1 MSEIDHVG
9 LWNRCLEI
17 IRDNVPES
25 TYKTWFVPIVPL
37 KYEDKTLYLQI
48 PSQFFYEILEERF
61 VDLIRKTLYKVIGE
75 GTKLMYNV
83 MVDKTSIPNQTVNL
97 EASNRSTAVTP
108 KSISTD
114 GRKIPTFLENHIIQD
129 IDSHLNPN
137 YNFENFIEGYS
148 NKLSRSVAEAV
159 AEKPGGTAFNPLFLY
174 GASGVGK
181 THLANAIGTKI
192 KELYPQKSVLYVSA
206 HLFQVQYTESV
217 RTNTTNDFIR
227 YYQNIDVLIIDDI
240 QEFAGV
246 TKTQNN
252 FFHIFNHL
260 HQNGKQLI
268 LTSDRAPVLLQGIEE
283 RLLTR
288 FKWGMVA
295 ELEKPTVELRKNIL
309 RNKIHRDGL
318 QFPEEVIDYI
328 AENVNE
334 SVRDLEGIVIA
345 IMARST
351 IFNKEIDMDL
361 AQHIVHGVVHNETK
375 AVTID
380 DILKVVCKHFDLE
393 PAAIHTKSRKR
404 EVVQARQIAMYLAK
418 NHTDFSTSKIGK
430 FIGNKDH
437 ATVLH
442 ACKTVKGQLEVDKS
456 FNAEVQEIE
465 ALLKRKGIN
474 D

>member
-1 MSEIDHVG
+1 MIESNHVV
-9 LWNRCLEI
+9 LWNRCLEVI
-17 IRDNVPES
+17 KDNVPET
-25 TYKTWFVPIVPL
+25 TYNTWFAPIVPL
-37 KYEDKTLYLQI
+37 KYEDKTLIVQI
-48 PSQFFYEILEERF
+48 PSQFFYEILEEKF
-61 VDLIRKTLYKVIGE
+61 VDLLRKTLYKAIGE

-108 KSISTD
+108 KSIVGGNKAPS
-114 GRKIPTFLENHIIQD
+114 FLKAPAVQD
-129 IDSHLNPN
+129 LDPHLNPN

-159 AEKPGGTAFNPLFLY
+159 AQNPAGTAFNPLFLY

-192 KELYPQKSVLYVSA
+192 KELYADKRVLYVSA
-206 HLFQVQYTESV
+206 HLFQVQYTDSV
-217 RTNTTNDFIR
+217 RNNTTNDFINF
-227 YYQNIDVLIIDDI
+227 YQTIDVLIIDDI

-246 TKTQNN
+246 TKTQNT

-268 LTSDRAPVLLQGIEE
+268 LTSDRAPVLLQGMEE

-318 QFPEEVIDYI
+318 QFPPEVIDYI

-334 SVRDLEGIVIA
+334 
-345 IMARST
+345 T
-351 IFNKEIDMDL
+351 W
-361 AQHIVHGVVHNETK
+361 
-375 AVTID
+375 
-380 DILKVVCKHFDLE
+380 KVSSSPLWHAL
-393 PAAIHTKSRKR
+393 
-404 EVVQARQIAMYLAK
+404 L
-418 NHTDFSTSKIGK
+418 FSTKK
-430 FIGNKDH
+430 
-437 ATVLH
+437 
-442 ACKTVKGQLEVDKS
+442 
-456 FNAEVQEIE
+456 
-465 ALLKRKGIN
+465 
-474 D
+474 

>member
-1 MSEIDHVG
+1 MIESNHAV
-9 LWNRCLEI
+9 LWNRCLEVI
-17 IRDNVPES
+17 KDNVPET
-25 TYKTWFVPIVPL
+25 TYNTWFAPIVPL
-37 KYEDKTLYLQI
+37 KYEDKTLILQI

-108 KSISTD
+108 KSII
-114 GRKIPTFLENHIIQD
+114 GG
-129 IDSHLNPN
+129 N

-159 AEKPGGTAFNPLFLY
+159 AQKPGGTAFNPLFLY

-192 KELYPQKSVLYVSA
+192 KEIYPEKRVLYVSA
-206 HLFQVQYTESV
+206 HLFQVQYTDSV
-217 RTNTTNDFIR
+217 RNNTTNDFINF
-227 YYQNIDVLIIDDI
+227 YQTIDVLIIDDI

-260 HQNGKQLI
+260 HQ
-268 LTSDRAPVLLQGIEE
+268 
-283 RLLTR
+283 
-288 FKWGMVA
+288 KWGMVA

-318 QFPEEVIDYI
+318 QFPPEVIDYI

-351 IFNKEIDMDL
+351 IFNKEIDLDL

-393 PAAIHTKSRKR
+393 PSAIHTKSRKR

-456 FNAEVQEIE
+456 FHAEVQEIE
-465 ALLKRKGIN
+465 SLLKKRN
-474 D
+474 

>member
-1 MSEIDHVG
+1 MIESNHVV
-9 LWNRCLEI
+9 LWNRCLDI
-17 IRDNVPES
+17 IKDNVPDT
-25 TYKTWFVPIVPL
+25 TYNTWFAPIVPL

-108 KSISTD
+108 KSTSTD
-114 GRKIPTFLENHIIQD
+114 GRKIPTFLENHVIQD

-345 IMARST
+345 IMAILAGALAPALIKYIAKSRRST
-351 IFNKEIDMDL
+351 DVSN
-361 AQHIVHGVVHNETK
+361 AQTIAT
-375 AVTID
+375 AVTNA
-380 DILKVVCKHFDLE
+380 LSVE
-393 PAAIHTKSRKR
+393 AAYDAAEAGDYTLSTTKPVAVNGTGAAFTS
-404 EVVQARQIAMYLAK
+404 EVVSQLGSAAYK
-418 NHTDFSTSKIGK
+418 PKYD
-430 FIGNKDH
+430 KDQSFMF
-437 ATVLH
+437 TLSS
-442 ACKTVKGQLEVDKS
+442 DKS
-456 FNAEVQEIE
+456 TFTVTVNGSELYPDVCAEY
-465 ALLKRKGIN
+465 K
-474 D
+474 

>member
-1 MSEIDHVG
+1 MIESNHVV
-9 LWNRCLEI
+9 LWNRCLDVI
-17 IRDNVPES
+17 KDNVPET
-25 TYKTWFVPIVPL
+25 TYNTWFAPIVPL
-37 KYEDKTLYLQI
+37 KYEDKTLILQI

-108 KSISTD
+108 KSIIGGNKAPS
-114 GRKIPTFLENHIIQD
+114 FLQAPAVQD
-129 IDSHLNPN
+129 LDPHLNPN

-159 AEKPGGTAFNPLFLY
+159 AQKPGGTAFNPLFLY

-192 KELYPQKSVLYVSA
+192 KEIYPEKRVLYVSA
-206 HLFQVQYTESV
+206 HLFQVQYTDSV
-217 RTNTTNDFIR
+217 RNNTTNDFINF
-227 YYQNIDVLIIDDI
+227 YQTIDVLIIDDI
-240 QEFAGV
+240 Q
-246 TKTQNN
+246 
-252 FFHIFNHL
+252 
-260 HQNGKQLI
+260 
-268 LTSDRAPVLLQGIEE
+268 E

-318 QFPEEVIDYI
+318 QFPPEVIDYI

-351 IFNKEIDMDL
+351 IFNKEIDLDL

-393 PAAIHTKSRKR
+393 PSAIHTKSRKR

-456 FNAEVQEIE
+456 FSAEVQEIE
-465 ALLKRKGIN
+465 SLLKKRN
-474 D
+474 

>member
-1 MSEIDHVG
+1 MIESNHVV
-9 LWNRCLEI
+9 LWNRCLDVI
-17 IRDNVPES
+17 KDNVPET
-25 TYKTWFVPIVPL
+25 TYNTWFAPIVPL
-37 KYEDKTLYLQI
+37 KYEDKTLILQI

-108 KSISTD
+108 KSIIGGNKAPS
-114 GRKIPTFLENHIIQD
+114 FLQAPAVQD
-129 IDSHLNPN
+129 LDPHLNPN

-159 AEKPGGTAFNPLFLY
+159 AQKPGGTAFNPLFLY

-192 KELYPQKSVLYVSA
+192 KEIYPEKRVLYVSA
-206 HLFQVQYTESV
+206 HLFQVQYTDSV
-217 RTNTTNDFIR
+217 RNNTTNDFINF
-227 YYQNIDVLIIDDI
+227 YQTIDVLIIDDI

-295 ELEKPTVELRKNIL
+295 ELEKPTVELRKTFYAT
-309 RNKIHRDGL
+309 RYTAT
-318 QFPEEVIDYI
+318 DY
-328 AENVNE
+328 N
-334 SVRDLEGIVIA
+334 
-345 IMARST
+345 
-351 IFNKEIDMDL
+351 
-361 AQHIVHGVVHNETK
+361 
-375 AVTID
+375 
-380 DILKVVCKHFDLE
+380 
-393 PAAIHTKSRKR
+393 SR
-404 EVVQARQIAMYLAK
+404 
-418 NHTDFSTSKIGK
+418 
-430 FIGNKDH
+430 
-437 ATVLH
+437 
-442 ACKTVKGQLEVDKS
+442 
-456 FNAEVQEIE
+456 
-465 ALLKRKGIN
+465 RK
-474 D
+474 